1 MGAIIDLARH
11 VTNELAGAS
20 LPLSAEVSL
29 EYHPTIDVTDNRL
42 LVSVVPREVRDQ
54 NESRDRYSLYITLEV
69 VIRKKLNDDVQ
80 VGIMIDY
87 VEALIRELERMRLPN
102 GYHGLNVAASPL
114 YFHEYLDTHRLFVST
129 TSCEYVYLV

>member
-1 MGAIIDLARH
+1 MGVITDLARH
-11 VTNELAGAS
+11 VTNALARAS

-29 EYHPTIDVTDNRL
+29 DYHPVIDVADSRL

-54 NESRDRYSLYITLEV
+54 SESRDRKSLYITLEIV
-69 VIRKKLNDDVQ
+69 VRKKLTDDVQ

-87 VEALIRELERMRLPN
+87 IEALIRELEGMGLPS
-102 GYHGLNVAASPL
+102 GYLGLGVAASPL

-129 TSCEYVYLV
+129 VSCEYVYLV

>member
-20 LPLSAEVSL
+20 LPLSAEVGL
-29 EYHPTIDVTDNRL
+29 DYHPTIDVTDNRL

-54 NESRDRYSLYITLEV
+54 SESRDRRSLYITLEI
-69 VIRKKLNDDVQ
+69 VIRKKLTDDVQ

-87 VEALIRELERMRLPN
+87 VEALISELEEMGLPS
-102 GYHGLNVAASPL
+102 GYLGLSVAASPL

-129 TSCEYVYLV
+129 VSCEYVYSV

>member
-1 MGAIIDLARH
+1 MGAITDLARH

-20 LPLSAEVSL
+20 LPLSAEVGL
-29 EYHPTIDVTDNRL
+29 DYHPVIDVTDNRL

-54 NESRDRYSLYITLEV
+54 SESRDRKSLYITLEI
-69 VIRKKLNDDVQ
+69 VIRKKLTDDVQ

-87 VEALIRELERMRLPN
+87 VEALIRELQEMGLPS
-102 GYHGLNVAASPL
+102 GYLGLGVAASPL

-129 TSCEYVYLV
+129 VSCEYVYLV

>member
-1 MGAIIDLARH
+1 MGVITDLARH
-11 VTNELAGAS
+11 VVNELAGAS

-29 EYHPTIDVTDNRL
+29 DYHPVIDVTDNRL

-54 NESRDRYSLYITLEV
+54 SESRDRKSLYITLEV

-87 VEALIRELERMRLPN
+87 VESLIRELEGMELPS
-102 GYHGLNVAASPL
+102 GYFGLSVAASPL
-114 YFHEYLDTHRLFVST
+114 YFQEYLDTHRLFVST
-129 TSCEYVYLV
+129 VSCEYVYLV

>member
-1 MGAIIDLARH
+1 MGVITDLARH

-29 EYHPTIDVTDNRL
+29 DYHPVIDVTDNRL

-54 NESRDRYSLYITLEV
+54 SESRDRKSLYIMLEI

-87 VEALIRELERMRLPN
+87 VESLIRELEGMELPS
-102 GYHGLNVAASPL
+102 GYFGLSVAASPL
-114 YFHEYLDTHRLFVST
+114 YLQEYLDTHRLFVSAV
-129 TSCEYVYLV
+129 SCEYVYLV

>member
-1 MGAIIDLARH
+1 MGVITDLARH
-11 VTNELAGAS
+11 VVNELAGAS

-29 EYHPTIDVTDNRL
+29 DYHPVIDVTDNRL

-54 NESRDRYSLYITLEV
+54 SESRDRKSLYIMLEI

-87 VEALIRELERMRLPN
+87 VESLILELEGMRLPS

-129 TSCEYVYLV
+129 VSCEYVYLV